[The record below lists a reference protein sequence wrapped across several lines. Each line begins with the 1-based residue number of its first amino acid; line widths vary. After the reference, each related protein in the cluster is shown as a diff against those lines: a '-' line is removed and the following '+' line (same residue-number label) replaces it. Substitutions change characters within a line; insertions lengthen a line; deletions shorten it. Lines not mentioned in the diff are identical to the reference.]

1 MKHLTASVFVTL
13 VFVWLAPAAL
23 AAQDPLE
30 AKARHFRQAI
40 VERHLSPEGLLLY
53 RINLETI
60 GDDLITGRYPHLA
73 DTPTFTGQLAATAC
87 TRANVAEGSERQE
100 ALRDASQALD
110 GLAFLMDVTGI
121 RGLLARGV
129 RRDEVPDLSAL
140 RGKWFRG
147 AQGFSAYSWRGNV
160 SMDQYANGLLP
171 AVATCHNHFP
181 ERSRR
186 LVADVASHVLAHDMH
201 LVDPDGEPTRYGD
214 LSRTAGAGFNSI
226 ALLTGYAVFALAA
239 ALDPDPRWAQQRD
252 LLRDRDRVVARARD
266 TNLRILGITNYSND
280 LMAWNLYRVLL
291 PLARSTGDP
300 ALADLRHGMFR
311 TWHRVKTDGNAYFTL
326 VLCQIEPGACE
337 RPALTSAR
345 EVLERFPLDKSMR
358 QLRPELAQLPRRWL
372 PGRKRRPQAREQV
385 PIELRPPSSFEWKSS
400 PYRLDAS
407 VMPGWSYTGLDFLA
421 AYWLYRTLDPF
432 IGPPAKT
439 PKGN

>member
-1 MKHLTASVFVTL
+1 MTHPRVG
-13 VFVWLAPAAL
+13 VWLALVVAWLTPAAL

-30 AKARHFRQAI
+30 AKAQHFRQAI

-53 RINLETI
+53 RVNLETI
-60 GDDLITGRYPHLA
+60 EDDLVTGRYPHLA

-87 TRANVAEGSERQE
+87 TRANVTKGAQRQE
-100 ALRDASQALD
+100 ALEDASQALD
-110 GLAFLMDVTGI
+110 GLGLLMDVTGL

-129 RRDEVPDLSAL
+129 RRDDIPDLSAL
-140 RGKWFRG
+140 RGTWFRG
-147 AQGFSAYSWRGNV
+147 APGFSGYSWRGDV

-171 AVATCHNHFP
+171 AVAACHDHFP

-186 LVADVASHVLAHDMH
+186 LVADVASHLFAHDMH
-201 LVDPDGEPTRYGD
+201 LVDPDGESTRYGN

-239 ALDPDPRWAQQRD
+239 SLDPDPRWAQQRD

-280 LMAWNLYRVLL
+280 LMAWNLYRVLV
-291 PLARSTGDP
+291 PLARRTGDP
-300 ALADLRHGMFR
+300 ALVDLRHGMFR
-311 TWHRVKTDGNAYFTL
+311 TWHRVKSDGNAYFTL

-337 RPALTSAR
+337 RPALMAAR
-345 EVLERFPLDKSMR
+345 EMLERFPLDKTKRS
-358 QLRPELAQLPRRWL
+358 LRPELAQLPRRWL
-372 PGRKRRPQAREQV
+372 PGRKRRPQARAPV

-407 VMPGWSYTGLDFLA
+407 VMPGWTYTGLDYLA
-421 AYWLYRTLDPF
+421 AYWLYRSLDPSV
-432 IGPPAKT
+432 GPPPKT